1 MKESSAN
8 FTQLNNKPLR
18 EQVVDILRDAML
30 NGDLKPGQMLVE
42 TELAAQ
48 LGVSRAPIREALQ
61 RLQSEGFLDIV
72 PYHGTTVRHL
82 TRRDI
87 EELYSL
93 RSSLETF
100 ALRRVAERDAAG
112 GAKVLH
118 GIVAEMLDAA
128 KKGDLTDINR
138 LDRRFHNT
146 IIELSDHNLLQG
158 LWNNVSLRV
167 RQVMSLRNAHF
178 SDLTEIARNHLPIV
192 EALEAGNIDEA
203 ASLLSQ
209 HIAQTGDLIASD
221 WMLGDDE
228 DLDEDSE

>member
-1 MKESSAN
+1 MKDSSTH

-72 PYHGTTVRHL
+72 PYHGTTVRRL

-100 ALRRVAERDAAG
+100 ALRRVAERDG
-112 GAKVLH
+112 VHGAKVLRE
-118 GIVAEMLDAA
+118 IVAGMLDAA
-128 KKGDLTDINR
+128 KSGDLSGINR

-192 EALEAGNIDEA
+192 DALEAGHIDEA
-203 ASLLSQ
+203 AALLSQ
-209 HIAQTGDLIASD
+209 HIAQTGDLIAND
-221 WMLGDDE
+221 WMLDDDE
-228 DLDEDSE
+228 DSDEDSE